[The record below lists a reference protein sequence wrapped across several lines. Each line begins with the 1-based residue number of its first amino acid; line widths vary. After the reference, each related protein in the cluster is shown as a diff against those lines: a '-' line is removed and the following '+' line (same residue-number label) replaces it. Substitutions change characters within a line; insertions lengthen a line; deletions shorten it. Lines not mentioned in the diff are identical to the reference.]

1 MHLQARR
8 VFRLS
13 AVLSTSL
20 ALAYALAVPLP
31 FIAPVFAFMMTAT
44 PGPPLGLKALFGL
57 VLLLLLTTG
66 VGLLLIPFLIHYPVT
81 GVMLAALGIYL
92 SFYLTVH
99 LGKGLVGALLAVGVA
114 LISAAGLASYVLA
127 TTVIQSLVIGMIIAV
142 VSQWVVYPW
151 CPEDPGPAQR
161 PPPKP
166 GAEDSK
172 WIALRGTLILLP
184 VYLVALSNPAMY
196 LATIM
201 KTVSLSQQSSL
212 VDARSAGRELIGSTF
227 LGGCFAVLMWASL
240 GICTNLWMFFWLT
253 LLVGIYFSAKL
264 YRLLASRFPA
274 SFWLNVAVTM
284 LIMLGPAVEDSD
296 TGKDVYT
303 AFAVRMGLFFAVT
316 LYAWLAVSAL
326 EWLRERRRRKHHRS
340 PPPAEPAPLLP

>member
-8 VFRLS
+8 IFRLS
-13 AVLSTSL
+13 AVFAASL

-31 FIAPVFAFMMTAT
+31 FIAPVFAFMLTAT
-44 PGPPLGLKALFGL
+44 PGPPLGPKALFGL

-81 GVMLAALGIYL
+81 GVLLAALGIYL

-99 LGKGLVGALLAVGVA
+99 LGKGLVGAFLAVGVA
-114 LISAAGLASYVLA
+114 LISAAGLASYEMA
-127 TTVIQSLVIGMIIAV
+127 VIVVQSLVVGVVIAV
-142 VSQWVVYPW
+142 VCQWIVYPW
-151 CPEDPGPAQR
+151 FPEDEGPAQR

-201 KTVSLSQQSSL
+201 KTVSLSQQTSL

-227 LGGCFAVLMWASL
+227 LGGCFAVLMWALL

-253 LLVGIYFSAKL
+253 LLVGIYFSAKV

-284 LIMLGPAVEDSD
+284 LILLGPAVEDSD
-296 TGKDVYT
+296 SGKDVYA

-316 LYAWLAVSAL
+316 LYAWFAVNAL
-326 EWLRERRRRKHHRS
+326 EWLRDRRRRTRRQS
-340 PPPAEPAPLLP
+340 APRALPVAPG